1 MSKLMIS
8 VSGIRGVVG
17 ESLTPEVVMKY
28 AAAFGTLMGP
38 GKVVVGSDTRVTG
51 PMVKHAVIA
60 GLQSVGCSVVD
71 VGICPT
77 PTVQM
82 ATEKVG
88 ECGGI
93 IITASH
99 NPVQWNALKL
109 LSREGL
115 FLTAEVGNRVNELVA
130 SQNFNYVGWEKIGK
144 YETYAHAIADHEQ
157 AVLSLPYLNLPAIQ
171 KQHYKVVVDCVNGA
185 GAVMLPAFLR
195 KFGCEVVELNC
206 TPDGIFPH
214 TPEPVPEN
222 LTQLCDRVKAVSADI
237 GFAVDPD
244 SDRLA
249 IVSDAGAPLGEEY
262 TLALAINFLLG
273 KKSGPV
279 VLNASTS
286 LASEDVAKKHGV
298 PVVRTK
304 VGEIH
309 VAQKMG
315 EIKAAI
321 GGEGNGGVIL
331 PDIHL
336 GRDAIVGIALILQTL
351 TEFGGTIS
359 ELKATLPQY
368 TIVKKKIELGQ
379 ADPNQILTKLL
390 QNHRA
395 EPVDQIDG
403 LKFLK
408 PQAWVQVRASNTEP
422 IIRIMAEA
430 TSQAAADDLAE
441 KFIQEIKS
449 LI

>member
-17 ESLTPEVVMKY
+17 EALTPEVVMKY
-28 AAAFGTLMGP
+28 AAAYGTFMGP

-51 PMVKHAVIA
+51 AMVKHAVIA
-60 GLQSVGCSVVD
+60 GLQSVGCSVID
-71 VGICPT
+71 IGICPT

-82 ATEKVG
+82 ATEKLG
-88 ECGGI
+88 ESGGI

-109 LSREGL
+109 LSKDGL
-115 FLTAEVGNRVNELVA
+115 FLNADQGARVNELVA
-130 SQNFNYVGWEKIGK
+130 SQEFNYVGWEKIGK
-144 YETYAHAIADHEQ
+144 YETYQQAIADHQQ
-157 AVLSLPYLNLPAIQ
+157 AVLGLPYLNLPMIQ
-171 KQHYKVVVDCVNGA
+171 KRNLKVVVDCVNGA
-185 GAVMLPAFLR
+185 GSVMLPAYLR
-195 KFGCEVVELNC
+195 EFGCEVVELNC

-222 LTQLCDRVKAVSADI
+222 LIQLCEKVKAVSADV

-249 IVSDAGAPLGEEY
+249 IVSDQGVPLGEEY
-262 TLALAINFLLG
+262 TLALAINFLLT
-273 KKSGPV
+273 KKQGPV

-298 PVVRTK
+298 SVIRTK

-309 VAQKMG
+309 VAQKMS
-315 EIKAAI
+315 EVNSVI

-331 PDIHL
+331 PDVHL

-368 TIVKKKIELGQ
+368 VIVKKKIELGQ
-379 ADPNQILTKLL
+379 AEPKEILDKLL
-390 QNHRA
+390 EKHA
-395 EPVDQIDG
+395 GEPVDQIDG

-422 IIRIMAEA
+422 IMRIMAEA
-430 TSQAAADDLAE
+430 TTQAAAEELAE
-441 KFIQEIKS
+441 KYIDEIKS